1 MRIVIVVA
9 ATGAGGAERVIA
21 LLANAWIDRGWDVSI
36 VCFEPPGTVPYY
48 AMPSKVRLVQDPD
61 AKRSKSGLA
70 TALAMLRRVGF
81 IRRALISERPD
92 VVVSFLTK
100 INVLT
105 LAAGRGLAFPI
116 LICERNNLE
125 RQSVRSVWRYLQE
138 RLGRR
143 ATLILQTEASRKAFR
158 APMRENA
165 IVIPNPVQESSF
177 QAGSERRMI
186 VAVGRLV
193 AQ

>member
-1 MRIVIVVA
+1 MILPEQQARIARPGIPEHWSACCMRIVIVVA

-81 IRRALISERPD
+81 IRRALISERPR
-92 VVVSFLTK
+92 T
-100 INVLT
+100 
-105 LAAGRGLAFPI
+105 RWP
-116 LICERNNLE
+116 
-125 RQSVRSVWRYLQE
+125 
-138 RLGRR
+138 
-143 ATLILQTEASRKAFR
+143 
-158 APMRENA
+158 
-165 IVIPNPVQESSF
+165 
-177 QAGSERRMI
+177 
-186 VAVGRLV
+186 
-193 AQ
+193 